1 MKQTIKE
8 NIRRNGTNIRVIAGL
23 LAAVLGLTGCGEQ
36 KEPSVKILPS
46 STISGTLDAVSNL
59 TKMDELLSAD
69 KFVNKSDGKE
79 YTFEELLNLY
89 NEARKE
95 EDLSACNTLLY
106 KIGRMIMKA
115 QLAEALNIKPEQ
127 IVSLSI
133 DGTILE
139 GYVRTTTITYKT
151 KYTEIVSGGIE
162 IEGEKTITRELITD
176 GELDDLAINISRA
189 CNHSL
194 EFGYDGYMDLDIDN
208 VYESF
213 VEHILTTPSIQKN
226 DGGWFGT
233 DYYVANAELSEE
245 KVDAF
250 NAYNNGPKASS
261 SKYGYNYN
269 GKDRGISLCEA
280 IRLQKQEQSKNM
292 AAKAMGSY
300 NAKRHTR

>member
-8 NIRRNGTNIRVIAGL
+8 NIRRNGTDIRVIAGL
-23 LAAVLGLTGCGEQ
+23 VAAVLGLSGCGGQ

-46 STISGTLDAVSNL
+46 STISGTLDAVSGL
-59 TKMDELLSAD
+59 TQMDELLRMD
-69 KFVNKSDGKE
+69 KFVNKSDGEE

-89 NEARKE
+89 NEARSNQ
-95 EDLSACNTLLY
+95 DLSECNILLY

-115 QLAEALNIKPEQ
+115 QLAEYLNIEPEQ
-127 IVSLSI
+127 IVSLYI
-133 DGTILE
+133 DGTI
-139 GYVRTTTITYKT
+139 GHTRTVEITYKT
-151 KYTEIVSGGIE
+151 THNEIVAGGIE
-162 IEGEKTITRELITD
+162 LNEEKTITRVFYPR
-176 GELDDLAINISRA
+176 GEMDDLAINICRA

-194 EFGYDGYMDLDIDN
+194 KFNDDSVAMDLDVDA
-208 VYESF
+208 VYKSF
-213 VEHILTTPSIQKN
+213 VEHLLTVVSTNRTKVI
-226 DGGWFGT
+226 FGD
-233 DYYVANAELSEE
+233 DYYTIDADLSQE

-269 GKDRGISLCEA
+269 GEDRGISLSEA

-300 NAKRHTR
+300 KARRYSC